1 MRTQSRRLAR
11 ATALLFAA
19 LFVLAAGTAS
29 VMATPNARDR
39 SQGDSGGIQG
49 NRTDDR
55 STDNRTGR
63 IGPTSQQ
70 REWAAEVGAR
80 ASWNA
85 FGTPA
90 VLASTGKPL
99 AQGLPANPIAAAR
112 AYIAANRDLLGLTQS
127 GAAALETLAVAPMG
141 RGAAVLFRQRFG
153 DLYAGVDG
161 LLAVGV
167 RDGSAYYVSSSL
179 ARNSAAPADA
189 TLSAAAARKIAI
201 KDSGRAD
208 AEVMKTE
215 LVAVPTAAGARAAYL
230 VTLGADVNG
239 ANGSPVAYATY
250 VDARDGSILLRED
263 LVDHDSDNPEWA
275 VFPNTPPVDYSSTD
289 TRVRWCAA
297 ATTGCD
303 EVVGSPA
310 SPLSW
315 DQDSVTGPTFTTRGN
330 NALAVHNWFSNNPF
344 TVGTETAT
352 PSPDRDYTYPW
363 TNQWLQQRC
372 NPDTTFTSLARN
384 DIDASRANLFAMH
397 NREHDWAYHLGFT
410 EALWNMQKDNFGRGG
425 LGNDVEQ
432 GNAQAGGV
440 SGGPASGFA
449 ARDNANQITPGDG
462 IAPITNM
469 YLWQPIAAA
478 FYTRCVDGDFDMTVI
493 GHEYGHAIT
502 NRMING
508 PNSGFSS
515 PQGMSESWSDLIAME
530 YLNEHGYAAPG
541 IRAYT
546 IGEYVT
552 TDPIAGIR
560 NYNMSQSPLNY
571 SSIDYDFVGLQVHAS
586 GETWSATNFDIR
598 SAMIARYGAGTPA
611 LQKSC
616 ANGETPVTSCPGNR
630 RWAQLMFDSFPLMTF
645 SPISMVQSRDAM
657 LAADMIRF
665 GGANQDILWNAFA
678 KRGLGED
685 AVSNGAGDA
694 NPTPGF
700 TSPYA
705 NEATVTFLPVDEN
718 DAIVPGA
725 KLFVGDYQARA
736 VPVADTD
743 PATPLTDQVQLVPG
757 TYHLIAQ
764 APGHGH
770 ARVTSFSVNP
780 GQVRDLQVKMRTNL
794 ASSGAGASASG
805 DGINLARLIDDDEA
819 TNWASLGSPV
829 AGKQVT
835 VDLAG
840 SARQV
845 RRVQVSA
852 QLRPAI
858 TGDPDAGGQARVSA
872 LRQFRILACEAKG
885 AVTCANAADF
895 NVVFTSAPDA
905 FPSIAPRPRAPELTI
920 RSFVIPNTKAT
931 HLRIEV
937 LNNQCTG
944 TPDYAGDQ
952 DDDPL
957 NVTDC
962 AAGSAQDDNVRI
974 AEFQAFAS

>member
-1 MRTQSRRLAR
+1 MHKPSRALAGLVALIT
-11 ATALLFAA
+11 ATGLA
-19 LFVLAAGTAS
+19 LAAGSNSPALGTRS
-29 VMATPNARDR
+29 DVSRHSAT
-39 SQGDSGGIQG
+39 QGD
-49 NRTDDR
+49 TAAAKDK
-55 STDNRTGR
+55 DNRHGR
-63 IGPTSQQ
+63 LSPSATQ
-70 REWAAEVGAR
+70 RAKAGALD
-80 ASWNA
+80 AIVSWNN
-85 FGTPA
+85 FGTPEM
-90 VLASTGKPL
+90 LLSKGSPL
-99 AQGLPANPIAAAR
+99 ATGLGRDATGAAR
-112 AYIAANRDLLGLTQS
+112 AYVSANRTLLGLTKS
-127 GAAALETLAVAPMG
+127 AADSLELLAVAPMG
-141 RGAAVLFRQRFG
+141 KGAAVLFQQRFG
-153 DLYAGVDG
+153 GLRPGVDG
-161 LLAVGV
+161 LLAIGV
-167 RDGSAYYVSSSL
+167 RDGAVYSVSSSL
-179 ARNSAAPADA
+179 ARSSAAPAEA
-189 TLSAAAARKIAI
+189 TLGAAAAQKVAI
-201 KDSGRAD
+201 RDSGRAD
-208 AEVMKTE
+208 AKVMKTE

-230 VTLGADVNG
+230 ITLGADING

-263 LVDHDSDNPEWA
+263 LVDHDSDNPEWK
-275 VFPNTPPVDYSSTD
+275 VFPNTPPLDYSSTD
-289 TRVRWCAA
+289 TRVRWCAT
-297 ATTGCD
+297 ATAGCN

-315 DQDSVTGPTFTTRGN
+315 DRDSVTGPTFTTTGN
-330 NALAVHNWFSNNPF
+330 NSFAVHNWFSNNPF
-344 TVGTETAT
+344 SVGTELAT
-352 PSPDRDYTYPW
+352 PSPDRDYSYAW
-363 TNQWLQQRC
+363 ANQWLGQRC
-372 NPDTTFTSLARN
+372 NPDTTFTSAQRN
-384 DIDASRANLFAMH
+384 DIDAARANLFAMH

-410 EALWNMQKDNFGRGG
+410 EALWNMQKDNFGKGG

-462 IAPITNM
+462 IPPITNM
-469 YLWQPIAAA
+469 YLWQPIAGA

-508 PNSGFSS
+508 PAAGFSS

-560 NYNMSQSPLNY
+560 NYNMSKSPLNY

-586 GETWSATNFDIR
+586 GEVWSATNFDIR

-645 SPISMVQSRDAM
+645 SPVSMVDSRNAM

-678 KRGLGED
+678 KRGLGEG
-685 AVSNGAGDA
+685 AVSNGAGDVD
-694 NPTPGF
+694 PTPSF
-700 TSPYA
+700 TSPFA
-705 NEATVTFLPVDEN
+705 NEATVTFRPVDEN

-743 PATPLTDQVQLVPG
+743 PGTPLTNQVQLVPG
-757 TYHLIAQ
+757 TYSLIAQ
-764 APGHGH
+764 ALGHGH

-840 SARQV
+840 GTEQV

-872 LRQFRILACEAKG
+872 VRQFRILACEASG

-895 NVVFTSAPDA
+895 HAVFTSASDA

-920 RSFVIPNTKAT
+920 RSFVIPNTQAT

-937 LNNQCTG
+937 VTNQCTG
-944 TPDYAGDQ
+944 APAYAGDQ

-962 AAGSAQDDNVRI
+962 AAGSTQDDNVRI
-974 AEFQAFAS
+974 AEFQAFAQ

>member
-1 MRTQSRRLAR
+1 MRMQSRVVAR
-11 ATALLFAA
+11 GTALLFVAVLA
-19 LFVLAAGTAS
+19 LAAGTGS
-29 VMATPNARDR
+29 VLATRGAQDR
-39 SQGDSGGIQG
+39 SQRDQAGIQG
-49 NRTDDR
+49 YQPDNN
-55 STDNRTGR
+55 SDNRQGR
-63 IGPTSQQ
+63 LAPTSRQ
-70 REWAAEVGAR
+70 RERAAEVGAR

-90 VLASTGKPL
+90 ALTSTGKPL
-99 AQGLPANPIAAAR
+99 AQGLPADPVAAAK
-112 AYIAANRDLLGLTQS
+112 AYVAANRDLLGLTQS
-127 GAAALETLAVAPMG
+127 GAAALELLAVAPMG
-141 RGAAVLFRQRFG
+141 RGDAVLFRQRFG
-153 DLYAGVDG
+153 SLQAGVDG
-161 LLAVGV
+161 LLAVGLRNGAV
-167 RDGSAYYVSSSL
+167 YYVSSSL
-179 ARNSAAPADA
+179 ARSSAAPADA
-189 TLSAAAARKIAI
+189 TLSAGAARKIAI
-201 KDSGRAD
+201 RDSGRAD
-208 AEVMKTE
+208 AKVMKTE
-215 LVAVPTAAGARAAYL
+215 LVAVPIATGARAAYL
-230 VTLGADVNG
+230 ITLGADVNG
-239 ANGSPVAYATY
+239 ANGPPVAYATY

-275 VFPNTPPVDYSSTD
+275 VFPNAPSYDYSSTD
-289 TRVRWCAA
+289 TRVRWCAT
-297 ATTGCD
+297 ATAGCN

-315 DQDSVTGPTFTTRGN
+315 DRDSVTGPTFTTTGN
-330 NALAVHNWFSNNPF
+330 NSFAVHNWFSNNPF
-344 TVGTETAT
+344 SVGTELAT
-352 PSPDRDYTYPW
+352 PSPDRDYSYAW
-363 TNQWLQQRC
+363 TNQWLEQRC
-372 NPDTTFTSLARN
+372 NPDTTFTSPQRN
-384 DIDASRANLFAMH
+384 DIDAARANLFAMH

-410 EALWNMQKDNFGRGG
+410 EALWNMQKDNFGKGG

-462 IAPITNM
+462 IPPTTNM
-469 YLWQPIAAA
+469 YLWQPIAGA
-478 FYTRCVDGDFDMTVI
+478 FYSRCVDGDFDMTVI

-508 PNSGFSS
+508 PATGFSS

-530 YLNEHGYAAPG
+530 YLNEHGYAAPAV
-541 IRAYT
+541 RAYT

-586 GETWSATNFDIR
+586 GEVWSATNFDIR

-616 ANGETPVTSCPGNR
+616 ANGETAVTSCPGNR

-645 SPISMVQSRDAM
+645 SPVSMVQSRNAM

-678 KRGLGED
+678 KRGLGEG
-685 AVSNGAGDA
+685 AVSNGAGDV
-694 NPTPGF
+694 NPTPSF
-700 TSPYA
+700 TSPFA
-705 NEATVTFLPVDEN
+705 NESTVTFRPVDEN

-757 TYHLIAQ
+757 TYDLIAQ

-780 GQVRDLQVKMRTNL
+780 GQVRDLPVKMRTNL
-794 ASSGAGASASG
+794 ASAAGAGASASG

-840 SARQV
+840 AARQV

-852 QLRPAI
+852 QLRPQI
-858 TGDPDAGGQARVSA
+858 TTDPDGGGQARVSA
-872 LRQFRILACEAKG
+872 LRQFRILACEAKE

-895 NVVFTSAPDA
+895 HAVFTSAPDA

-937 LNNQCTG
+937 LTNQCTG
-944 TPDYAGDQ
+944 APDYAGDQ

-962 AAGSAQDDNVRI
+962 AAGSVQDDNVRI
-974 AEFQAFAS
+974 AEFQAFAG

>member
-1 MRTQSRRLAR
+1 MRNPSRLLAGIVALTT
-11 ATALLFAA
+11 ATGLA
-19 LFVLAAGTAS
+19 VAAGSSSSALAS
-29 VMATPNARDR
+29 GSDSLRR
-39 SQGDSGGIQG
+39 SSAPQGD
-49 NRTDDR
+49 TVAAKDK
-55 STDNRTGR
+55 DNRHGR
-63 IGPTSQQ
+63 LNPSATQQ
-70 REWAAEVGAR
+70 AKADALDALV
-80 ASWNA
+80 SWNGY
-85 FGTPA
+85 GTPA
-90 VLASTGKPL
+90 TVLSKGKPL
-99 AQGLPANPIAAAR
+99 ATGLGSSPVAAAR
-112 AYIAANRDLLGLTQS
+112 AYIAANRGLLGLS
-127 GAAALETLAVAPMG
+127 ESAANSLELLTVAPMG
-141 RGAAVLFRQRFG
+141 KGAAVLFRQNFG
-153 DLYAGVDG
+153 SLDAGVDG
-161 LLAVGV
+161 LLSIGV
-167 RDGSAYYVSSSL
+167 RGGAAWYVGSSL
-179 ARNSAAPADA
+179 AKNAGAPASA
-189 TLSAAAARKIAI
+189 TLSADEARQIAI
-201 KDSGRAD
+201 RDSGRSD
-208 AEVMKTE
+208 ATVARTQ
-215 LVAVPTAAGARAAYL
+215 LVAVPTVDGARAAYL
-230 VTLGADVNG
+230 VTLGADLNG
-239 ANGSPVAYATY
+239 ANGTPVAYATY
-250 VDARDGSILLRED
+250 VDARTGSVLLRED
-263 LVDHDSDNPEWA
+263 LVDHDADNPEWA
-275 VFPNTPPVDYSSTD
+275 VFPNTPPTDYSSTD
-289 TRVRWCAA
+289 TRVIWCAA
-297 ATTGCD
+297 ATAGCD
-303 EVVGSPA
+303 EVVGSSA

-315 DQDSVTGPTFTTRGN
+315 DADSVTGPTFTTTGN

-344 TVGTETAT
+344 TVGTELAT
-352 PSPDRDYTYPW
+352 PSPTREYTYPW
-363 TNQWLQQRC
+363 TNQWLEQRC
-372 NPDTTFTSLARN
+372 NPDTTFTSPQRN
-384 DIDASRANLFAMH
+384 DIDAARANLLAMH
-397 NREHDWAYHLGFT
+397 SREHDWSYHLGFT
-410 EALWNMQKDNFGRGG
+410 ESLWNMQKDNFGKGG

-440 SGGPASGFA
+440 TGGPASGFA

-478 FYTRCVDGDFDMTVI
+478 FYTKCVDGDYDMSVI

-508 PNSGFSS
+508 PAAGFAS

-530 YLNEHGYAAPG
+530 IVNEHGYANPG

-552 TDPIAGIR
+552 TDPVAGIR
-560 NYNMSQSPLNY
+560 NYNMSNSPLNY

-616 ANGETPVTSCPGNR
+616 ANGLTPVTSCPGNR

-645 SPISMVQSRDAM
+645 SPVSMVQSRDAM

-678 KRGLGED
+678 KRGLGEG
-685 AVSNGAGDA
+685 AASNGAGDA

-700 TSPYA
+700 TSPFA
-705 NEATVTFLPVDEN
+705 NEATVTFKPVDEN
-718 DAIVPGA
+718 DAIVSGA
-725 KLFVGDYQARA
+725 QLFVGDYQARA
-736 VPVADTD
+736 VAVADTD
-743 PATPLTDQVQLVPG
+743 PATPLTNQVQLVPG
-757 TYHLIAQ
+757 TYSLIAS

-819 TNWASLGSPV
+819 TNWASLGSAV
-829 AGKQVT
+829 GGKQVT
-835 VDLAG
+835 VDLTGGAQ
-840 SARQV
+840 QV

-858 TGDPDAGGQARVSA
+858 AGDPDAGGQARVSA
-872 LRQFRILACEAKG
+872 LRQFRILACEARG

-895 NVVFTSAPDA
+895 HVVFTSAADA

-920 RSFVIPNTKAT
+920 RSFTIPNTKAT

-937 LNNQCTG
+937 VTNQCTG
-944 TPDYAGDQ
+944 APDYAGDQ

-962 AAGSAQDDNVRI
+962 SAGSTQDDNVRI
-974 AEFQAFAS
+974 AEFQAFGQ